1 MTHPH
6 RRSSFQ
12 TILTTFM
19 TLTLLIE
26 QLLNGV
32 GYGLML
38 FLLAAGLTLV
48 FGIMDVMNLAHGSL
62 FMGGAY
68 VAAHVH
74 TRTGSFTLAVVAA
87 VVVIAVLALFLEA
100 LLVRRLYGRD
110 HLSQV
115 LATFGL
121 ILVADDAVKMIWGPS
136 PIMAP
141 TPAMLAGPI
150 QLLPDL
156 PYPAYRLVI
165 LVAGVAVALAL
176 YVLVNHTRIG
186 MLVRAGASNRP
197 MAELMGVRVGRVFS
211 LLFLLGAALAALAG
225 ALMGPLTAVQ
235 IGMGE
240 DILIPSLVVL
250 VIGGIGSIRGA
261 FVAALLVGLVD
272 TMGRAFIPMA
282 LRSVLS
288 PTLVSD
294 LAPGLAS
301 VAVYALMAG
310 VLAFKPAGLF
320 PARG

>member
-1 MTHPH
+1 
-6 RRSSFQ
+6 
-12 TILTTFM
+12 M
-19 TLTLLIE
+19 TLILFIE
-26 QLLNGV
+26 QMLNGL

-68 VAAHVH
+68 VAAQVH
-74 TRTGSFTLAVVAA
+74 TQSGSFVAA
-87 VVVIAVLALFLEA
+87 VLAALVVIVLLAVLLEW

-121 ILVADDAVKMIWGPS
+121 ILVADDAVKMIWGPA
-136 PIMAP
+136 PIMASA
-141 TPAMLAGPI
+141 PAALSGPV
-150 QLLPDL
+150 QLLPEL

-165 LVAGVAVALAL
+165 LAAGLLVALGL
-176 YVLVNHTRIG
+176 YLLVNHTRVG

-197 MAELMGVRVGRVFS
+197 MAEFMGVRVGRIFS
-211 LLFLLGAALAALAG
+211 LVFLLGAALAALAG

-240 DILIPSLVVL
+240 EIIIPSLVVL

-261 FVAALLVGLVD
+261 FVAAMLVGMVD
-272 TMGRAFIPMA
+272 TIGRAFVPVA
-282 LRSVLS
+282 LRSFLP

-294 LAPGLAS
+294 LGPVIAGLAT
-301 VAVYALMAG
+301 YALMAG
-310 VLAFKPAGLF
+310 ILAFKPAGLF